1 MVTARGQIDS
11 DHFTIK
17 LINYFRLTS
26 WLIKGPIR
34 HYRGIEFMNFLFKI
48 PISMQILIIVAIM
61 AIPAAAIITYSGI
74 QDKNR
79 AMTHARME
87 TQNLVE
93 VVASEHKLLV
103 ASAQQLL
110 VTLAQ
115 LPEINEKDTANT
127 NLFLSRI
134 LRLHPNINNIFVADP
149 AGTIWASAAPL
160 TGKVTIND
168 RRYFKNAIAT
178 GQLSSGEYQIGRI
191 SDKPTLNMGNPYWNS
206 AGKIAGVICVGMTL
220 QNYGMLL
227 NQATIPKGANIVLL
241 DHKGVVFFSATHPDA
256 ELGKPFNAALF
267 DKMRLGPDADTSI
280 ALGIEGAPSP
290 QEFHISYRKMRLEGE
305 RSPYMYIWVGIPVE
319 SALAEATARIV
330 RSMSLFTLVLV
341 SALVLAW
348 LVGKRSISD
357 RILLLEKASQNVANG
372 NLDIRVSE
380 IVKGGELGRLGEAF
394 DAMAQQLSSRKT
406 ILAKK
411 QRQLE
416 ELNLNL
422 EERIAEAV
430 SDLRRK
436 DQMLVQQGRQAA
448 MGEMIGNIAHQ
459 WRQPLNSLGLIV
471 QELRLTYGREDFN
484 KDTLDASVKKAMA
497 LINHMSGT
505 IEDFRNYF
513 KPDQSKMRFSVKQ
526 AIDKTLALVE
536 SSLESLSISVELVE
550 IDDVYIN
557 GYANEFSQVLLN
569 ILLNSRDAFQDRS
582 IDLRRVITIRLF
594 ADNQRSVL
602 SIADNAG
609 GIPEDIIDKIF
620 DPYFTTKGPDKGT
633 GIGLYMAK
641 NIIEKNM
648 GGRLTVSNT
657 PDGAV
662 FRIEV

>member
-1 MVTARGQIDS
+1 
-11 DHFTIK
+11 
-17 LINYFRLTS
+17 
-26 WLIKGPIR
+26 
-34 HYRGIEFMNFLFKI
+34 
-48 PISMQILIIVAIM
+48 MQILIIVAIV

-79 AMTHARME
+79 AMTRARME
-87 TQNLVE
+87 TQNLAE
-93 VVASEHKLLV
+93 VVASEQRLLV

-110 VTLAQ
+110 ITLAQ

-149 AGTIWASAAPL
+149 AGTIWASAVPL
-160 TGKVTIND
+160 TSKVTIND
-168 RRYFKNAIAT
+168 RRYFRNAIAT

-191 SDKPTLNMGNPYWNS
+191 SLKPTLNLGNPYWNS
-206 AGKIAGVICVGMTL
+206 EGKIAGVICVGMTL
-220 QNYGMLL
+220 ENYGTLVK
-227 NQATIPKGANIVLL
+227 QATIPKGANFVLL
-241 DHKGVVFFSATHPDA
+241 DHKGVVFFSATRPDA
-256 ELGKPFNAALF
+256 EMGKPFNAAF
-267 DKMRLGPDADTSI
+267 FQQMRQGPNADTSI
-280 ALGIEGAPSP
+280 SQGIEGVPSP
-290 QEFHISYRKMRLEGE
+290 QECYISYRKMLLEGE

-319 SALAEATARIV
+319 SALAEPTAQITK
-330 RSMSLFTLVLV
+330 SMSLFTLVLV

-380 IVKGGELGRLGEAF
+380 IIKGGELGRLGEAF
-394 DAMAQQLSSRKT
+394 DAMAQQLLSRTT
-406 ILAKK
+406 ILAEK

-422 EERIAEAV
+422 EQRIADAV

-471 QELRLTYGREDFN
+471 QELLMTYGREDFN
-484 KDTLDASVKKAMA
+484 KDTLAASVKKAMA
-497 LINHMSGT
+497 LINHMSRT

-513 KPDQSKMRFSVKQ
+513 KPDQNKMRFSVKQ

-536 SSLESLSISVELVE
+536 PSLKSLNINVEFVE
-550 IDDVYIN
+550 IEDVYIN
-557 GYANEFSQVLLN
+557 GYANEYSQVLLN

-582 IDLRRVITIRLF
+582 IDFKRVITIGVF
-594 ADNQRSVL
+594 ADNNRSVL

-641 NIIEKNM
+641 TIIEKNM

-657 PDGAV
+657 SDGAD